1 MNSEISSQQQA
12 NPPLMVEIETQTI
25 CNRSCSY
32 CPNSIYYRPF
42 CRMEMPLIEK
52 ILNELSCMGFKGRL
66 SFHFYNEPLL
76 DNRLSSIIRLSRN
89 FIPQSRIVIYTNGDF
104 LNLDLFREL
113 LQCGCDLLLVT
124 EQENASHDFRWVK
137 QLSLWERDHLFYQ
150 TYKNPEI
157 LYTNRGGLLPNVA
170 EIREP
175 LCVPCTAPSTTCV
188 ISAKGN
194 VVLCYEDYLETIVM
208 GNVRENSIE
217 SIWNSDTFRQI
228 RTKLASG
235 DRTVTEICKKCNNTE
250 NQAYE
255 QVD

>member
-1 MNSEISSQQQA
+1 MNSEISSQQQS
-12 NPPLMVEIETQTI
+12 NIPLMVEIETQTN

-32 CPNSIYYRPF
+32 CPNNIYSRQF
-42 CRMEMPLIEK
+42 RQMEMPLIKK

-76 DNRLSSIIRLSRN
+76 DNRLPSIIRLSRTL
-89 FIPQSRIVIYTNGDF
+89 IPRSRIVIYTNGDF

-124 EQENASHDFRWVK
+124 EQENASHDFRWVE

-157 LYTNRGGLLPNVA
+157 LYTNRGGLLPHVA
-170 EIREP
+170 EIKEP

-188 ISAKGN
+188 ISAEGN
-194 VVLCYEDYLETIVM
+194 VVLCYEDYLERIVM
-208 GNVRENSIE
+208 GNVCEDTIEN
-217 SIWNSDTFRQI
+217 IWNSSPFRQI
-228 RTKLASG
+228 RTKLAIG
-235 DRTVTEICKKCNNTE
+235 DRTVTELCKACNNVEHRT
-250 NQAYE
+250 YE